1 MHMHANESL
10 ALCEE
15 KCTMTCVCGA
25 VFEVIAARQ
34 ERFEHIESYPCPVCA
49 MLHTTITCLPPKLSL
64 IIAPAAKSATAN
76 RPAA

>member
-1 MHMHANESL
+1 MLANQAL

-34 ERFEHIESYPCPVCA
+34 ERFEHIETYPCPVCSK
-49 MLHTTITCLPPKLSL
+49 LHTTITCLPPRLSL
-64 IIAPAAKSATAN
+64 IIAPAARMLAAN